1 MKSFVK
7 ITLVAAVL
15 ATTFAAC
22 KKNGTG
28 GDATIAAMPGH
39 HGKMIKGATVFVK
52 FKATELPSNP
62 ETNYDLK
69 IVGDAKEDHVHIEGM
84 LPGNYFLYA
93 VGYDSTIS
101 LPVKGGVAVTIK
113 NSEKKKEID
122 VDIPVTE

>member
-1 MKSFVK
+1 MKSLVK
-7 ITLVAAVL
+7 ITLGVAVL

-28 GDATIAAMPGH
+28 GDATIAAMPAH
-39 HGKMIKGATVFVK
+39 HGKMIKGATVFIK
-52 FKATELPSNP
+52 FKATELPSSP

-69 IVGDAKEDHVHIEGM
+69 VVGDAKEDHVHIEGM

-93 VGYDSTIS
+93 VGYDSAIS

-122 VDIPVTE
+122 VEIPVTE

>member
-7 ITLVAAVL
+7 ITLVAAIV

-22 KKNGTG
+22 KKNGIG
-28 GDATIAAMPGH
+28 GDATIAAMPAH

-52 FKATELPSNP
+52 FKATELPNNP
-62 ETNYDLK
+62 ESNYDLK
-69 IVGDAKEDHVHIEGM
+69 VVSDAKEDHVNIEGL

-93 VGYDSTIS
+93 VGFDSAIS
-101 LPVKGGVAVTIK
+101 LPVMGGIGVTIK

-122 VDIPVTE
+122 VDIPVVE